1 MKKAIV
7 VGATSGIGKE
17 LAIILA
23 NHNYKVG
30 ITGRR
35 NQLLLTLQASK
46 PENFIISVF
55 DVSEIDDVPQ
65 ALQKLTDELGGLD
78 LLVLSSGTG
87 KINPELDTAIEQQ
100 TNAVN
105 VTGFTAVANWAFN
118 FFERQG
124 SGHFAAITSVAAI
137 RGSRQAPAYGASK
150 AYQVNYLEG
159 LRQKATKLKMPVYVT
174 DIRPGFVDTPMAQA
188 ENMFWVAPVEKAAK
202 QIFKAIENKRDVVY
216 ITRRWRLVA
225 FIFRMVPGFL
235 YKRLY

>member
-7 VGATSGIGKE
+7 VGATSGIGRE

-23 NHNYKVG
+23 EHNYKVG

-35 NQLLLTLQASK
+35 EQLLLNLQASK
-46 PENFIISVF
+46 PENFIVSVF
-55 DVSEIDDVPQ
+55 DVSHIDDVPY
-65 ALQKLTDELGGLD
+65 ALQKLIDELGGLD

-105 VTGFTAVANWAFN
+105 VAGFTAVANWAFN
-118 FFERQG
+118 FFELQG
-124 SGHFAAITSVAAI
+124 SGHFAAITSVGAI

-159 LRQKATKLKMPVYVT
+159 LRQKATNLKMPIYVT

-202 QIFKAIENKRDVVY
+202 QIFKALENKRDVVY
-216 ITRRWRLVA
+216 ITKRWRLVA

-235 YKRLY
+235 YKRM